1 MVRIE
6 LGQSPA
12 RIFGTAKVQVEG
24 EGGGRRYGRIGK
36 DHSKLLSYI
45 FIKFPSE
52 PAKTGFHPMSK
63 CGRRKRFRNTRR
75 GDDLPEHRE

>member
-6 LGQSPA
+6 LGQSPT
-12 RIFGTAKVQVEG
+12 RIFGTAKAQVDG

-45 FIKFPSE
+45 FVKFPSE
-52 PAKTGFHPMSK
+52 PETGFQPTSK
-63 CGRRKRFRNTRR
+63 CGSRKRFHNTRR
-75 GDDLPEHRE
+75 GGDLPEHRE